1 MAIKRIDHIAVV
13 VPDIEEAQKFYRDAL
28 GLEVTH
34 IEQVEGQEVIVAFMP
49 AGNSEIELVEPVN
62 ESSGV
67 ARFLARRG
75 AGIHHIALEV
85 DSIEDTL
92 AQLKQ
97 HDIQLIDEQPTI
109 GSGGKKVAFIH
120 PKSTAGVLIE
130 LYETTPEE
138 PVRRADILEGLR
150 ARYHIERKALAA
162 GWTVF
167 LARLRTAS
175 QQAANGR
182 NWLRNKLGVEDRP
195 IKDE

>member
-13 VPDIEEAQKFYRDAL
+13 VPDIEEAHKFYRIAL

-97 HDIQLIDEQPTI
+97 HDKI
-109 GSGGKKVAFIH
+109 G
-120 PKSTAGVLIE
+120 
-130 LYETTPEE
+130 
-138 PVRRADILEGLR
+138 RASCR
-150 ARYHIERKALAA
+150 ER
-162 GWTVF
+162 V
-167 LARLRTAS
+167 
-175 QQAANGR
+175 
-182 NWLRNKLGVEDRP
+182 
-195 IKDE
+195 